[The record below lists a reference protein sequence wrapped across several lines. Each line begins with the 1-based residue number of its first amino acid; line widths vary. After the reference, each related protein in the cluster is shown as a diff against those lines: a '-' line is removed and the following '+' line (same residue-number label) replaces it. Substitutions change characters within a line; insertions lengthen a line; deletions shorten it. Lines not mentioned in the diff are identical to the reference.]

1 MTEQS
6 RLDAARSKQADG
18 GGEWFRSPL
27 ALVAGLILF
36 LGVLALIVLGLTS
49 GDDTAK
55 SPVGAATAPEG
66 AVQAVEAPAIAFGG
80 AGIPEVGAVTLVGD
94 PLAPVDS
101 GDGDTDLAVGT
112 LVPEITALS
121 LATGS
126 PITLA
131 PGRAR
136 VIGFFAHWCPHC
148 QAELPE
154 ITEWLSETPL
164 PPNTEFIAVST
175 AVDEGRGNY
184 PPSAW
189 FNDVG
194 FNSPVLIDNA
204 SATLLNGMGFSG
216 FPSFV
221 AIDASGVVVAR
232 AGGNIGAEGVSAL
245 FDNFASAAS
254 N

>member
-6 RLDAARSKQADG
+6 RLDAAQSKQADG

-101 GDGDTDLAVGT
+101 GDGDTDAAVGT

-126 PITLA
+126 PSNTRSGSCSRHRFLCA
-131 PGRAR
+131 LVPSLPSRTPRDHR
-136 VIGFFAHWCPHC
+136 VALGNSVATKHRVHRGFHRCR
-148 QAELPE
+148 
-154 ITEWLSETPL
+154 
-164 PPNTEFIAVST
+164 
-175 AVDEGRGNY
+175 RG
-184 PPSAW
+184 S
-189 FNDVG
+189 
-194 FNSPVLIDNA
+194 
-204 SATLLNGMGFSG
+204 
-216 FPSFV
+216 
-221 AIDASGVVVAR
+221 R
-232 AGGNIGAEGVSAL
+232 
-245 FDNFASAAS
+245 
-254 N
+254 